1 MIIEGEIE
9 ISIPK
14 ANRIEIIDDT
24 GRAYTNWKEDNQIG
38 ISIQDD
44 GKTIKVFISNPVK

>member
-14 ANRIEIIDDT
+14 ANRIEVIDET
-24 GRAYTNWKEDNQIG
+24 GRAYVNWQADNKIG
-38 ISIQDD
+38 ISVQDD
-44 GKTIKVFISNPVK
+44 GKTIKIFISNHGS

>member
-24 GRAYTNWKEDNQIG
+24 GRAYTNWKDDNQIG
-38 ISIQDD
+38 ISIQDG
-44 GKTIKVFISNPVK
+44 GKTIKVFISNPAK